1 MNVAAE
7 SVEMASTWV
16 HDRLLFN
23 RGLRNNIL
31 NLSQVRGL
39 NHVAAAAKPASQSSG
54 GGGGVRKGSNSNIKA
69 APLHQLNAAAPPLPA
84 AIKPTDTRARDGQA
98 EDVAP
103 LISIDQGL
111 IRCDV

>member
-1 MNVAAE
+1 MISPERRWRSSAHMQFEPNLSIPYRAACFHVVTREGLILNVAAE

-16 HDRLLFN
+16 HDLLLFN

-54 GGGGVRKGSNSNIKA
+54 GGGGGGGGVR
-69 APLHQLNAAAPPLPA
+69 
-84 AIKPTDTRARDGQA
+84 
-98 EDVAP
+98 
-103 LISIDQGL
+103 
-111 IRCDV
+111 